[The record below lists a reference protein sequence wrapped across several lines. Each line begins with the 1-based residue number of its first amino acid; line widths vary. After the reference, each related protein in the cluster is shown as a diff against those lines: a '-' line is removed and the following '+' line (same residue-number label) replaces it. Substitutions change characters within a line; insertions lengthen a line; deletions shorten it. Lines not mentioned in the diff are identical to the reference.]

1 MDLYGLVTDL
11 RFAEQDGNQEAS
23 ASPHSTADQRLQH
36 ASQQQLA
43 RQEEQRAPNQDAS
56 GHPAHLVLTTLPDGI
71 ATWQDQRGI
80 QIVWLLSSI
89 FMVILDVVG
98 YDIGFVAG
106 LLGITGASLA
116 TCSCC
121 QFMDLRGIVKV
132 MLPHADFMR
141 VTPICEVH

>member
-1 MDLYGLVTDL
+1 MAVSVVITVL
-11 RFAEQDGNQEAS
+11 RFTEQDGSQESFVAPYS
-23 ASPHSTADQRLQH
+23 KNADQNPQQS
-36 ASQQQLA
+36 SQQQLA
-43 RQEEQRAPNQDAS
+43 SQEEQRAPNQDA
-56 GHPAHLVLTTLPDGI
+56 PEYPVHLNMTTLPDGI
-71 ATWQDQRGI
+71 AAWQEQRGI

-98 YDIGFVAG
+98 YDIGFLAG

-132 MLPHADFMR
+132 MLPDADCM
-141 VTPICEVH
+141 P